1 MDNHVYILMGSNHR
15 PAANLRLGVR
25 ALAEIGEV
33 QAVSSVYQSPP
44 AGADES
50 DGPHP
55 DSYLNAAVLLVTSLN
70 PEALKARL
78 RAIEDRCGRERQDA
92 RGRKSRS
99 VTLDLDIVLF
109 NRDRLDIAGSPVP
122 DPDILRHGHVA
133 VPLAEIAPDFI
144 HPETGTTL
152 REIARQF
159 LATPGLVRL
168 PNIDLWTA
176 LQG

>member
-1 MDNHVYILMGSNHR
+1 MDNHVYILMGSNNQ
-15 PAANLRLGVR
+15 PASNLWLGIR
-25 ALAEIGEV
+25 ALAEIGDV
-33 QAVSSVYQSPP
+33 RAISSVYESPP

-50 DGPHP
+50 NVPHP
-55 DSYLNAAVLLVTSLN
+55 DSYLNVAALLVTSLT
-70 PEALKARL
+70 PEALKTRL
-78 RAIEDRCGRERQDA
+78 RAIEDRRGRERHSAAGQ
-92 RGRKSRS
+92 KSGS

-133 VPLAEIAPDFI
+133 VPLAEIAPDFV
-144 HPETGTTL
+144 HPETGTAL

-168 PNIDLWTA
+168 PDIDLWTA
-176 LQG
+176 LQE